1 MKVLWVSRSEPV
13 DIFWDMT
20 SADVPLLPPD
30 AVVLHLAGVIRGS
43 EEELA
48 RNVAM
53 IKPLL
58 EACAASGARG
68 LLFASTAAVYPQ
80 EGEAAQESDVDP
92 VNAYGRSK
100 LEAEIA
106 LEAGAGRLPWTALRL
121 GNIAGA
127 DALLGQN
134 RDSYQLDPVPDGGAG
149 PLRSWIGPQ
158 SLARVIE
165 NLVEKLYSGESLP
178 KAINV
183 AAQPALRMGD
193 ILDAAGKPWR
203 FGPEN
208 PAVVPSATL
217 ATDLLSRI
225 CGEIQVTPT
234 SLVNEVT
241 NLT

>member
-1 MKVLWVSRSEPV
+1 M
-13 DIFWDMT
+13 DILWDMT
-20 SADVPLLPPD
+20 SPDVPYLPPD
-30 AVVLHLAGVIRGS
+30 AVVLHLSGVISGS
-43 EEELA
+43 EEELG

-53 IKPLL
+53 ITPLL
-58 EACAASGARG
+58 KACAASKARG

-80 EGEAAQESDVDP
+80 RGQKAHEAECDP

-100 LEAEIA
+100 LEAERA
-106 LEAGAGRLPWTALRL
+106 LEKGAGDLPWTALRL

-134 RDSYQLDPVPDGGAG
+134 RESYQLDPVPDGGAG

-158 SLARVIE
+158 TLALVIE
-165 NLVEKLYSGESLP
+165 SLVEKLYLGQMLP

-225 CGEIQVTPT
+225 CGEIQVTPM
-234 SLVNEVT
+234 SLVNEVK